1 MAMLLLPVRG
11 AVFLLTVFVAVPGG
25 GPPTAGALLALWAV
39 VYCFSRGECPERP
52 GAMGCGTPLPVSSC
66 PLRDTGRRVRQPMA
80 PDESARILARARR
93 STCSNGK
100 PQFSAEMHREHRKQV
115 LPHEDSD
122 HLNYRM

>member
-52 GAMGCGTPLPVSSC
+52 GAMGCDTPLPVSSC
-66 PLRDTGRRVRQPMA
+66 PLRDTARRVRQPMA

-93 STCSNGK
+93 STCSMGNRNSRRRCTGSTGSK
-100 PQFSAEMHREHRKQV
+100 FYHMKTRITSIAE
-115 LPHEDSD
+115 
-122 HLNYRM
+122 